1 MPEIDVKEAVSIAK
15 IFVSEVLA
23 EEEPYNI
30 GLEEVEFDESSAT
43 WLVTIGFSRPWDKGP
58 FSSLSNGSALKRD
71 YRVVTVSDRL
81 RTAVSMKR
89 PEHAAIHA

>member
-15 IFVSEVLA
+15 AFVSEVLA
-23 EEEPYNI
+23 EEKPYNI
-30 GLEEVEFDESSAT
+30 GLEEVEFDEGTGT

-58 FSSLSNGSALKRD
+58 FSTLSDTALRRD
-71 YRVVTVSDRL
+71 YRIVTVSDHL

-89 PEHAAIHA
+89 PEHVALHA